1 MQIHKYVKKDKM
13 RKLKAFFFCSE
24 DEWGE
29 NRTSDRATV
38 DETSPSPPP
47 SDWGQT
53 NAKNIDIHMQKL
65 HFGAQSPDYWWG
77 ALFIYYW

>member
-24 DEWGE
+24 DEGGE

-38 DETSPSPPP
+38 DEMSPSPP
-47 SDWGQT
+47 SFSLRT
-53 NAKNIDIHMQKL
+53 NKCKE
-65 HFGAQSPDYWWG
+65 Y
-77 ALFIYYW
+77 